1 MTTPAKCITPQQ
13 AKNLQTTWVSTRQ
26 LAIERA
32 IGHVDT
38 REFFFTVAELE
49 EFLDYIKANSQDED
63 PGVRIYLG
71 AYNTTTNDYSTLFMS
86 PTRGEVNDSANDYT
100 LMPLNMASG
109 RIPPLS
115 YNPNTIPGGNDG
127 N

>member
-1 MTTPAKCITPQQ
+1 MIPAKCITPQQ
-13 AKNLQTTWVSTRQ
+13 AKNLQNSWITTRQ
-26 LAIERA
+26 VAIERA
-32 IGHVDT
+32 IGRTDT

-49 EFLDYIKANSQDED
+49 EFLDYIKSNSQDED

-71 AYNTTTNDYSTLFMS
+71 AYNTVTNGYATLFMA
-86 PTRGEVNDSANDYT
+86 PTRGEDQDYENDYT

-109 RIPPLS
+109 RIPPLN
-115 YNPNTIPGGNDG
+115 YNPNSIPGINDD